1 MCYDI
6 QDVLDS
12 FSATK
17 MPIIRRH
24 NAHFIRFEAE
34 LDYSDLAGSTVNASI
49 AYGTFA
55 PEFFID
61 VNNPAIATLIEN
73 QDQRLFDL
81 LIDLHREAQHLLEE
95 QLRENEQERIESEL
109 TREKKVVLR
118 PNRPGYVYLVQ
129 ANCYFKIGRSK
140 QPNVRFK
147 QIGIQLPF
155 PFEVLHVIPVDDM
168 HIAEKQLHAKYAHQ
182 HLNGEWFE
190 LAQDEV
196 AEIMSLK
203 SL

>member
-1 MCYDI
+1 
-6 QDVLDS
+6 VFASLG
-12 FSATK
+12 AAK
-17 MPIIRRH
+17 MPIIGRH

-61 VNNPAIATLIEN
+61 VNSPVITTLIEN
-73 QDQRLFDL
+73 QDQRLFEL
-81 LIDLHREAQHLLEE
+81 LMDLHREAQHLLEA
-95 QLRENEQERIESEL
+95 QLRKNEQERIEDEL
-109 TREKKVVLR
+109 TRETKVVLR

-129 ANCYFKIGRSK
+129 ADRYFKIGRSK
-140 QPNVRFK
+140 QPNVRFG
-147 QIGIQLPF
+147 QIGLQLPF
-155 PFEVLHVIPVDDM
+155 PFEVLHVIPVNDM
-168 HIAEKQLHAKYAHQ
+168 HIAEKQLHTKYAHQ

-190 LAQDEV
+190 LSQNEV